1 MKKFLFLLLL
11 LPTFAFAQKVIKHT
25 VVAKESYSSIGRLY
39 NINGRELADYNN
51 LDYTVGL
58 SIGQILKVPVKDNT
72 TIPTPT
78 PVAKTPVQQTN
89 QPIYHTLKQGE
100 SLYQLSRTYAPSTV
114 DNIRKWNN
122 LTSDNLILGD
132 RLIVGYSKENVT
144 RKTEIE
150 VEDTPSPLPKV
161 KADSEVKA
169 GELSDLQA
177 KAKALEIEQK
187 RLEDEVERVKKQQ
200 KELEEKEKADK
211 KAEQERMRK
220 EAKQTAKVKLSTG
233 DGAGFFKKDFT
244 GEIGASSEG
253 KSGVF
258 KSTSGWED
266 EKYYA
271 LFDGARSGT
280 ILKVTNNETGK
291 SVFVKVLDIIPR
303 LNENKS
309 MIIRLSNA
317 TASALGANE
326 ADFTCTVQY

>member
-1 MKKFLFLLLL
+1 MKKFLILLLL
-11 LPTFAFAQKVIKHT
+11 LPSFVFAQKVIKHT

-58 SIGQILKVPVKDNT
+58 SIGQVLKVPVKDNT
-72 TIPTPT
+72 TILTPT
-78 PVAKTPVQQTN
+78 PVAKAPVQQTN

-132 RLIVGYSKENVT
+132 RLIVGYGKSDLNKESAMQSEET
-144 RKTEIE
+144 PIPQPKTKSTTETKKE
-150 VEDTPSPLPKV
+150 AAT
-161 KADSEVKA
+161 
-169 GELSDLQA
+169 DLQA

-187 RLEDEVERVKKQQ
+187 RLEDEVARVKKQQ
-200 KELEEKEKADK
+200 KDLEEKEAADR
-211 KAEQERMRK
+211 KAEQERKKK
-220 EAKQTAKVKLSTG
+220 EVEKPAKVKVSTG

-253 KSGVF
+253 KSGIF

>member
-11 LPTFAFAQKVIKHT
+11 LPSFVFAQKVISHT

-39 NINGRELADYNN
+39 NINGRELANYNN
-51 LDYTVGL
+51 LDYGVGL
-58 SIGQILKVPVKDNT
+58 SIGQVLKVPVKANT
-72 TIPTPT
+72 TIPSAT
-78 PVAKTPVQQTN
+78 PVVKATVQQTN

-100 SLYQLSRTYAPSTV
+100 SLYQLSRTYAPTTV

-122 LTSDNLILGD
+122 LTSDNLSLGD
-132 RLIVGYSKENVT
+132 RLIVGYTKEDVA
-144 RKTEIE
+144 KKAEIKS
-150 VEDTPSPLPKV
+150 EDTPSPLPKV
-161 KADSEVKA
+161 KMDTEVKT
-169 GELSDLQA
+169 EESNELQA

-187 RLEDEVERVKKQQ
+187 RLEDEVAKVKKQQ
-200 KELEEKEKADK
+200 KDLEEKAISDK
-211 KAEQERMRK
+211 KLEQER
-220 EAKQTAKVKLSTG
+220 KQTEMLETPKVKLSIANG
-233 DGAGFFKKDFT
+233 VGFFKKDFT

-253 KSGVF
+253 KSGIF

-280 ILKVTNNETGK
+280 ILKVTNKETGK

-303 LNENKS
+303 LTENKS
-309 MIIRLSNA
+309 VLIRLSNA

-326 ADFTCTVQY
+326 ADFTCIVQY